1 METNVGHG
9 GKWVCVCV
17 CKCTVKGGWRT
28 REQSGSMCPLCR
40 RAPGEG
46 DLCVCPESL
55 TGRTQEEEEE
65 NQVRSALSGLGGLIL
80 VMNRQ
85 RKDMGAKPGVS
96 SGRKK
101 AAGMQGMYRGSYF

>member
-1 METNVGHG
+1 M
-9 GKWVCVCV
+9 CVCV

-28 REQSGSMCPLCR
+28 REQSGSMCPLWR
-40 RAPGEG
+40 GAPGEG

-55 TGRTQEEEEE
+55 TGRTQEEEE
-65 NQVRSALSGLGGLIL
+65 NQVHLALSGLGGLIL

-85 RKDMGAKPGVS
+85 GKDMGVKLGDS

-101 AAGMQGMYRGSYF
+101 AAGMQGKNRGSYF